1 MNIQTTLPS
10 EGTTSP
16 PDTAV
21 RRGVPAGA
29 WIGAGVGA
37 ALLLLLIVVGILHR
51 ASAEHQ
57 LAQSTRES
65 AIPVVAVTRPVASRV
80 TPDLALPGNT
90 QAFTDTPIYSRTTGY
105 LKQWIFDIGAHVR
118 KGQLMA
124 IIESPEVDQQLQ
136 VAQANL
142 KSAQADLNL
151 AQTTATRYQNLLRLN
166 SVSQQETDQATS
178 NALARKA
185 AVDAAQA
192 GVRRLEQLQG
202 FERVYAP
209 FTGIVTARNT
219 DVGALIEAGAEGSSA
234 STTAA
239 KELFHLAAIGTIRV
253 FVPVP
258 EVYSAGVR
266 DGSEATLTLD
276 EYPGQTFDGTI
287 ARNSSAI
294 DPSSRTLNVEVDV
307 PNPKGK
313 LLPGAYVFVHF
324 KIPNHTPTMT
334 IPSNTLLFR
343 GEGLQVGVVRNGK
356 VALVPVKIA
365 HDNGATVQIDSG
377 LEASDQIIL
386 DPSDSLTAG
395 QEVRINS
402 NGVGSGTG
410 TSAGGSGN
418 GAGPA

>member
-1 MNIQTTLPS
+1 MNTQTTLPS
-10 EGTTSP
+10 EGTPSP
-16 PDTAV
+16 ADTAP
-21 RRGVPAGA
+21 RRGIPAGA
-29 WIGAGVGA
+29 WIGAGVGVA
-37 ALLLLLIVVGILHR
+37 ILLLLIVLGILHR
-51 ASAEHQ
+51 SAAEHQ
-57 LAQSTRES
+57 LEQSTRES
-65 AIPVVAVTRPVASRV
+65 AIPIVAVTHPTASRIV
-80 TPDLALPGNT
+80 PDLALPGNA
-90 QAFTDTPIYSRTTGY
+90 QAFTETPIYSRTTGY
-105 LKQWIFDIGAHVR
+105 LKKWIFDIGARVR

-124 IIESPEVDQQLQ
+124 VIESPEIDQQLQ

-178 NALARKA
+178 NALARRA
-185 AVDAAQA
+185 GVDAAQA
-192 GVRRLEQLQG
+192 SVRRLEQLQG
-202 FERVYAP
+202 FERIYAP
-209 FTGIVTARNT
+209 FSGIVTARNT
-219 DVGALIEAGAEGSSA
+219 DVGALINAGAEGSSP

-253 FVPVP
+253 YVAVP
-258 EVYSAGVR
+258 EVYSASVR
-266 DGSEATLTLD
+266 DGSKATLTLD
-276 EYPGQTFDGTI
+276 EYPGQTFVGAIT
-287 ARNSSAI
+287 RNSSAI

-324 KIPNHTPTMT
+324 KIPNHTPTLT

-365 HDNGATVQIDSG
+365 HDNGATVQIDAG
-377 LEASDQIIL
+377 LQPSDQIIL
-386 DPSDSLTAG
+386 DPSDSIAAG

-402 NGVGSGTG
+402 NGVDAGTG
-410 TSAGGSGN
+410 TSAGGLGN
-418 GAGPA
+418 GAGPR